1 VNAAGA
7 ATGAQEALIV
17 NSAEDFE
24 PEWSPRGKWIAYHS
38 HRAPRPIPYYG
49 ASGSTDDVWLRR
61 VGSPPRDS
69 GDIRLTDFGSET
81 GPPSWSRDGTRLT
94 FVSYDRNG
102 EPGVNLLWAVT
113 IDTVTG
119 KPVGHS
125 RVPPRSGVS
134 STCRGKLALVPSRLP
149 LPLERRGS

>member
-1 VNAAGA
+1 
-7 ATGAQEALIV
+7 V

-61 VGSPPRDS
+61 VGSPPRDL

-119 KPVGHS
+119 NQLVIRACRREAEFPQLAAG
-125 RVPPRSGVS
+125 S
-134 STCRGKLALVPSRLP
+134 SPSYLRAFHFH
-149 LPLERRGS
+149 